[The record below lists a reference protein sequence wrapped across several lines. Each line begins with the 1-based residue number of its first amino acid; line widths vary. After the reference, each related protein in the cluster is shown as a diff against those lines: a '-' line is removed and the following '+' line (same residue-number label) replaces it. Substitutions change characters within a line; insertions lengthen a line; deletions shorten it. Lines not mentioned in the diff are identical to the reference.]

1 MALDPDNLMSL
12 KVTELRAELKKRGL
26 PATGLKQALVD
37 RLREDLV
44 KEEPEVEE
52 EEEEDAE
59 GEDEEKEAA
68 PEEAKEVE
76 QEVTP
81 EETKE
86 ATPEVATPEVAV
98 EATPEVVEE
107 ATQEV
112 AAPEITTPEVVEE
125 ATQEVAAPEITT
137 PEVAEEA
144 TPEEAQKE
152 VEQDATPAQE
162 THAVDETH
170 AAEETPAAEPQQ
182 QQQEQ
187 ETQQETSQATDD
199 VTMDDAPVAKLEKVE
214 EQQVPEAAL
223 PTPPEQDTPAPVDV
237 KEEEEEAK
245 KEVTEAKDEPAEGVK
260 QDVKEELKEAEP
272 EQLPAAPSD
281 KPTLISTE
289 PARET
294 VLTADQIPPIPA
306 PDAME
311 VDPIDILKR
320 KRRSGSP
327 VPGTVSP
334 TTKKARADTGPI
346 PPRNRDARFKGLFND
361 TAPAPEAD
369 REAEDDDEAPIEPA
383 MHPATRAVYISNL
396 IRPLQEHALKSHVL
410 ALACRD
416 QEPEE
421 GLIETFFLDSVKSHA
436 LIVFSNLTAANRVR
450 VGIHNKIFPSE
461 KHRKPLWADFVPEES
476 VLGWIEREQSRGMS
490 TRWEVIYEKVGEEV
504 VAELAELG
512 AAGKAVRGRL
522 ADRIGSFD
530 AGAGA
535 GRNRGSI
542 DLLNAPTG
550 PRRGSDAPAEATHKP
565 TEKRGPIVMNLDQL
579 FRSTTTKPKLY
590 YLPVD
595 EKIALERLAKQG
607 RDAKGR
613 I

>member
-52 EEEEDAE
+52 EEENEEEDAE
-59 GEDEEKEAA
+59 GEDEEKEAT
-68 PEEAKEVE
+68 PEEAKKEVE

-86 ATPEVATPEVAV
+86 ATPEVATPEVAEEV
-98 EATPEVVEE
+98 TPVVATPEVAEE
-107 ATQEV
+107 ATPAV
-112 AAPEITTPEVVEE
+112 A
-125 ATQEVAAPEITT
+125 T

-152 VEQDATPAQE
+152 VEQDATPA
-162 THAVDETH
+162 
-170 AAEETPAAEPQQ
+170 EETPAEEPLAEEPAVEETLAAELQ

-187 ETQQETSQATDD
+187 ETQQETSESTDD
-199 VTMDDAPVAKLEKVE
+199 VTMDDAPVATSEKVE
-214 EQQVPEAAL
+214 EQQAPEAAL
-223 PTPPEQDTPAPVDV
+223 PTPPGQDTPAPVDV
-237 KEEEEEAK
+237 KEEVVEAN
-245 KEVTEAKDEPAEGVK
+245 KEVNEAKDEPVEEVK
-260 QDVKEELKEAEP
+260 QDVKEELKDAEP
-272 EQLPAAPSD
+272 EQLPTAPSD

-294 VLTADQIPPIPA
+294 VLTTDQIPPIPA

-311 VDPIDILKR
+311 VDPVDTLKR

-334 TTKKARADTGPI
+334 TTKKARADNGPV

-383 MHPATRAVYISNL
+383 IHPATRAVYISNL

-421 GLIETFFLDSVKSHA
+421 GLIENFFLDSVKSHA

-450 VGIHNKIFPSE
+450 VGIHNKIFPPE

-476 VLGWIEREQSRGMS
+476 VPEWTEREQSRGMS

-512 AAGKAVRGRL
+512 TAGKAVRGRL
-522 ADRIGSFD
+522 ADRIGSLD
-530 AGAGA
+530 ASAGA

-550 PRRGSDAPAEATHKP
+550 PRRGSDGMFYPDGFARMSANIYST
-565 TEKRGPIVMNLDQL
+565 G
-579 FRSTTTKPKLY
+579 RSYT
-590 YLPVD
+590 
-595 EKIALERLAKQG
+595 
-607 RDAKGR
+607 
-613 I
+613 

>member
-44 KEEPEVEE
+44 KEESKVEE
-52 EEEEDAE
+52 EEENGEEDAD
-59 GEDEEKEAA
+59 GEDEE
-68 PEEAKEVE
+68 
-76 QEVTP
+76 T
-81 EETKE
+81 E
-86 ATPEVATPEVAV
+86 ATPEEVKTEV
-98 EATPEVVEE
+98 DQEQTREETTTKEA
-107 ATQEV
+107 
-112 AAPEITTPEVVEE
+112 
-125 ATQEVAAPEITT
+125 T

-144 TPEEAQKE
+144 TPVVATPEVTEESTPAVATQEVVEEATPAIATPEVAEEATSEKAEKE
-152 VEQDATPAQE
+152 VEHDATPAME
-162 THAVDETH
+162 PP
-170 AAEETPAAEPQQ
+170 AEEAAVKETPIAEPQ

-187 ETQQETSQATDD
+187 ETQQETLEPTND
-199 VTMDDAPVAKLEKVE
+199 VTMDDAPAATSQKVQ
-214 EQQVPEAAL
+214 EQQAPEAVL
-223 PTPPEQDTPAPVDV
+223 PTPPGQETPAPVDV
-237 KEEEEEAK
+237 KEAVQVNKEEN
-245 KEVTEAKDEPAEGVK
+245 EAKDEPAQEGEEDIRK
-260 QDVKEELKEAEP
+260 ELKHAEP
-272 EQLPAAPSD
+272 EQLPTAPSD

-289 PARET
+289 PAPEK
-294 VLTADQIPPIPA
+294 VLTTDQIPPIPA
-306 PDAME
+306 PDAMD
-311 VDPIDILKR
+311 VDPADTLKR

-334 TTKKARADTGPI
+334 TTKKARPDNAPV

-361 TAPAPEAD
+361 TTPAPEAD

-383 MHPATRAVYISNL
+383 IHPATKAVYISNL

-421 GLIETFFLDSVKSHA
+421 GLIERFFLDSVKSHA
-436 LIVFSNLTAANRVR
+436 FIIFSNLTAANRVR
-450 VGIHNKIFPSE
+450 VGIHNKIFPPE

-476 VLGWIEREQSRGMS
+476 VPEWIEREQSRGMS
-490 TRWEVIYEKVGEEV
+490 TRWEVIYDKVGGEV

-512 AAGKAVRGRL
+512 TAGKAVRGRL
-522 ADRIGSFD
+522 ADRIGSLD
-530 AGAGA
+530 AGSGA
-535 GRNRGSI
+535 GRSRGSI